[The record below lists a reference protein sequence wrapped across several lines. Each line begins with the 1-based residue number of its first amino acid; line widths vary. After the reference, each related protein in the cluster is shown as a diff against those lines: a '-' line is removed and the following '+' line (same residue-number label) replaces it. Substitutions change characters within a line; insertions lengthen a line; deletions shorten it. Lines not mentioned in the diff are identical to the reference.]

1 MNRELK
7 KIIGGE
13 NKKNPLTDEQIAEK
27 MNLSRETIT
36 LMRKEN
42 NILSS
47 KERMKPLLKK
57 EIKKVIADKPNIS
70 IRQLTKIIQ
79 EKGFNVSRH
88 IMRNEYTKL
97 SEQNNKTNNKNQD
110 SDLENSNYSFN
121 KQFISNQQE
130 SFAEIIGSDLSL
142 KTQIQQAKAA
152 VLYPPY
158 GLHTLIIGESGVGK
172 SFLAEQMYN
181 FAEAKKEIKE
191 DKFVIFNCA
200 DYAENPQLLYSY
212 LFGHKKGSFTGAE
225 KDKDGLIKKADNG
238 ILFLDEVHR
247 LSSEG
252 QEMLFNVID
261 NGFYRKLGET
271 ERKEKIDLMIIAAT
285 TEDIKSNLLATFRR
299 RIPLIIDL
307 PPLNK
312 RTLEEKLKFIKLFI
326 ARESRQINQKIT
338 LKYEAARAL
347 ISFDPENNIGELESK
362 IKEICARAYLN
373 FISGKEKR
381 VKITI
386 DLLDLNIQR
395 SFFEGSIKRE
405 DIKKL
410 IKDDIILSPEVE
422 PVKSEIDF
430 KKTYKLDNDIYKY
443 LEEKNKELYS
453 LGFDK
458 DEINK
463 KLNQLL
469 AEKVNSVFNQAENS
483 FLGNEEILVEIVDSQ
498 IIDMINDV
506 LVIVHRELPEL
517 VLNQRLKY
525 ALAIHLDAVIER
537 IKSGKIIKHPDL
549 QEVKNSHQKL
559 YEISKKIVEYLNQ
572 EYALQ
577 IPEDEIGYITM
588 YLDSVS
594 KNKNIDKDIS
604 SLKPGIIVL
613 SHGAVASEMLKV
625 ANWLLGSSEVI
636 AIDMLLDQP
645 PKLILEKLINVAQDL
660 DQGKG
665 ILLLVDMGS
674 LKSFGKIITEKTGI
688 KTRVIS
694 RVDTVMLME
703 AIRWSKYDNL
713 ELEELANRIT
723 KSANSYSEREEKAIL
738 IYCITG
744 QGAALKI
751 KDYLYHRLANLETE
765 FKIITTGLHDKDINQ
780 YIDKISS
787 KYDLQAV
794 IGNLKPDFDDNNYY
808 SFEEILS
815 DKGFAD
821 FVKNLNLQKAEQ
833 KDYDSEKLLDKNLIY
848 LNPEIKSKEGVLEF
862 LSKKMFSAGIVKD
875 SYYQA
880 VVEKEN
886 HGVTYVGNG
895 IAIPHAE
902 SKYVNYSQFALAVL
916 DKPINWAGFKVD
928 VICMFAFKDLKT
940 DHFRIFYNKLK
951 ENLNYI
957 KNAEDIQHIKE
968 VFVDG

>member
-1 MNRELK
+1 MDSELK
-7 KIIGGE
+7 TIIGGE
-13 NKKNPLTDEQIAEK
+13 NKKNPLTDEEIAEK
-27 MNLSRETIT
+27 MNLSREKIT
-36 LMRKEN
+36 LMRKDN
-42 NILSS
+42 NIPSS

-57 EIKKVIADKPNIS
+57 EMKKVLADNPDIS
-70 IRQLTKIIQ
+70 IRQLTQKMKDQ
-79 EKGFNVSRH
+79 GFKVSRH
-88 IMRNEYTKL
+88 IMRKEYQQL
-97 SEQNNKTNNKNQD
+97 SEKKDKRKSNDKNNNQKNNN
-110 SDLENSNYSFN
+110 LSFN
-121 KQFISNQQE
+121 KQFINNQE
-130 SFAEIIGSDLSL
+130 DSFSKIIGADLSL

-152 VLYPPY
+152 VLYPPH

-191 DKFVIFNCA
+191 DKFVVFNCA

-212 LFGHKKGSFTGAE
+212 LFGHKKGAFTGAE
-225 KDKDGLIKKADNG
+225 KDKDGLIKKADKG

-271 ERKEKIDLMIIAAT
+271 EKKEKIELMIIAAT

-347 ISFDPENNIGELESK
+347 ISYNPENNIGELESK

-373 FISGKEKR
+373 FISGKSKK

-395 SFFEGSIKRE
+395 SFFEGSVKRE

-410 IKDDIILSPEVE
+410 IKDDIILTPQVE
-422 PVKSEIDF
+422 KKNSAVDF
-430 KKTYKLDNDIYKY
+430 KKSYKLDNDIYKY

-458 DEINK
+458 GEINK
-463 KLNQLL
+463 KLNELL
-469 AEKVNSVFNQAENS
+469 AEKVNSVFNQAQNS
-483 FLGNEEILVEIVDSQ
+483 FLGNEKILVEMVDSQ
-498 IIDMINDV
+498 IMDMINDV

-525 ALAIHLDAVIER
+525 ALAIHLDAVVER

-549 QEVKNSHQKL
+549 KEVKKSQQKL
-559 YEISKKIVEYLNQ
+559 FNVSKKIVEYLNQ
-572 EYALQ
+572 EYSLQ

-588 YLDSVS
+588 YLNSVS
-594 KNKNIDKDIS
+594 KNENTEQSRD
-604 SLKPGIIVL
+604 KPGIIVL

-625 ANWLLGSSEVI
+625 ANWLLGGSDVK
-636 AIDMLLDQP
+636 AIDMNLDQP
-645 PKLILEKLINVAQDL
+645 PKLILDKLINEAQNL
-660 DQGKG
+660 NYGKG

-674 LKSFGKIITEKTGI
+674 LKSFGKVITEKTGI
-688 KTRVIS
+688 KTHVIS

-713 ELEELANRIT
+713 ELEELAERIT
-723 KSANSYSEREEKAIL
+723 KSAKSYSGREKRALL

-744 QGAALKI
+744 EGAALKI
-751 KDYLYHRLANLETE
+751 KDYLVHRLSNIEDE
-765 FKIITTGLHDKDINQ
+765 FKIITTGLHDKNINQ
-780 YIDKISS
+780 YIEEISS
-787 KYDLQAV
+787 KYNLEAV
-794 IGNLKPDFDDNNYY
+794 IGNLKPDIKNINYF
-808 SFEEILS
+808 SFEDILS
-815 DKGFAD
+815 EQVFAD
-821 FVKNLNLQKAEQ
+821 FVQELSLQKADQ
-833 KDYDSEKLLDKNLIY
+833 QNYNLEKLLDKNLIY
-848 LNPEIKSKEGVLEF
+848 LNPDIKNKEEALEF
-862 LSKKMFSAGIVKD
+862 LSQKMISAGVVKD
-875 SYYQA
+875 SYFKA
-880 VVEKEN
+880 VTERES
-886 HGVTYVGNG
+886 HGLTYVGSG
-895 IAIPHAE
+895 IAVPHAE

-916 DKPINWAGFKVD
+916 KEPLNWSGFEVD
-928 VICMFAFKDLKT
+928 VICMFAFKDLNT
-940 DHFRIFYNKLK
+940 DHFKKFHNKLK

-957 KNAEDIQHIKE
+957 KTAENIESIKE

>member
-1 MNRELK
+1 MNSQLK

-13 NKKNPLTDEQIAEK
+13 NKKNPLTDEEIAEK
-27 MNLSRETIT
+27 MDLSREMIT
-36 LMRKEN
+36 VMRKEN
-42 NILSS
+42 NISSS

-57 EIKKVIADKPNIS
+57 EIKKITADKPDIS

-79 EKGFNVSRH
+79 EKGFQVSRH
-88 IMRNEYTKL
+88 IIRNEYNKL
-97 SEQNNKTNNKNQD
+97 SQQNDKTNNKTAGSAPEKKD
-110 SDLENSNYSFN
+110 YSFN
-121 KQFISNQQE
+121 QKYISDENE
-130 SFAEIIGSDLSL
+130 SFAEIIGADLSL

-152 VLYPPY
+152 VLYPPH

-172 SFLAEQMYN
+172 SFLAEKMYN
-181 FAEAKKEIKE
+181 FAESKKEIEE
-191 DKFVIFNCA
+191 DKFVVFNCA

-212 LFGHKKGSFTGAE
+212 LFGHKKGSFTRAAE
-225 KDKDGLIKKADNG
+225 EKDGLIKKADNG

-271 ERKEKIDLMIIAAT
+271 EKKEKIDLMIVGAT

-312 RTLEEKLKFIKLFI
+312 RTLEEKLKFIKHFV

-373 FISGKEKR
+373 FISGKEKG

-386 DLLDLNIQR
+386 DLLDLDIQI
-395 SFFEGSIKRE
+395 SFFEGSVRRE

-410 IKDDIILSPEVE
+410 IKDDIILSPKVE
-422 PVKSEIDF
+422 LKESEIDF
-430 KKTYKLDNDIYKY
+430 KKRYRLDNDIYKY

-453 LGFDK
+453 LGFNK
-458 DEINK
+458 EEINK

-469 AEKVNSVFNQAENS
+469 AEKVNNVFSQAKNS
-483 FLGNEEILVEIVDSQ
+483 FLGNEEILVEIVDNQ

-549 QEVKNSHQKL
+549 KEVKKSKQKL
-559 YEISKKIVEYLNQ
+559 YMISNKIVEYLNQ

-594 KNKNIDKDIS
+594 KNENKDIS
-604 SLKPGIIVL
+604 KVKPGIIVL
-613 SHGAVASEMLKV
+613 SHGSVASEMLKV
-625 ANWLLGSSEVI
+625 SNWLLGSSDVK
-636 AIDMLLDQP
+636 AIDMHLDQP
-645 PKLILEKLINVAQDL
+645 PKLILKKIINVAQNL

-694 RVDTVMLME
+694 KVDTVMLME

-723 KSANSYSEREEKAIL
+723 KSANSYSGREEKAIL

-751 KDYLYHRLANLETE
+751 KDYLYHRISNLEAE
-765 FKIITTGLHDKDINQ
+765 FKIITTGLHDKNINQ

-787 KYDLQAV
+787 KYNLQAV
-794 IGNLKPDFDDNNYY
+794 VGNLKPDFNDNYY
-808 SFEEILS
+808 SFEDILS
-815 DKGFAD
+815 EKGFAD
-821 FVKNLNLQKAEQ
+821 FVESLNLKKADQ
-833 KDYDSEKLLDKNLIY
+833 TDYNSEKLLDKNLIY
-848 LNPEIKSKEGVLEF
+848 LYPEIKTKEEALEF
-862 LSKKMFSAGIVKD
+862 LSGKMFSAGVVKD

-916 DKPINWAGFKVD
+916 KEPVNWAGFKVD
-928 VICMFAFKDLKT
+928 IICMFAFKDLKT

-957 KNAEDIQHIKE
+957 KKAENIKQIKE

>member
-13 NKKNPLTDEQIAEK
+13 NKKNPLTDEEIAEK

-47 KERMKPLLKK
+47 KQRMRPLLKK
-57 EIKKVIADKPNIS
+57 EIKKVIADKPNTS

-88 IMRNEYTKL
+88 IMKKEYTKL
-97 SEQNNKTNNKNQD
+97 SQQNNKDNKKNED
-110 SDLENSNYSFN
+110 SNIEKNNYSFN
-121 KQFISNQQE
+121 KQFINDQQE
-130 SFAEIIGSDLSL
+130 SFAEIIGADLSL

-152 VLYPPY
+152 VLYPPH

-172 SFLAEQMYN
+172 SFLAEKMYK

-191 DKFVIFNCA
+191 DKFVVFNCA

-212 LFGHKKGSFTGAE
+212 LFGHKKGSFTGAAE
-225 KDKDGLIKKADNG
+225 NKDGLIKKADQG

-261 NGFYRKLGET
+261 NGYYRKLGET
-271 ERKEKIDLMIIAAT
+271 EKKEKIDLMIIAAT

-312 RTLEEKLKFIKLFI
+312 RTLEEKLKFIKFFI

-338 LKYEAARAL
+338 LRYEAARAL

-386 DLLDLNIQR
+386 DLLDLKIQR
-395 SFFEGSIKRE
+395 SFFEGSVKRE

-410 IKDDIILSPEVE
+410 IKDDMILNPEVNQK
-422 PVKSEIDF
+422 KSEIDF
-430 KKTYKLDNDIYKY
+430 KNKYKLDNDIYMY
-443 LEEKNKELYS
+443 LEEKNKELYY
-453 LGFDK
+453 LGFNK
-458 DEINK
+458 EEINK

-498 IIDMINDV
+498 ILEMINDV

-559 YEISKKIVEYLNQ
+559 YLISKKIVEYLNQ
-572 EYALQ
+572 EYSLQ

-594 KNKNIDKDIS
+594 KNENQDKDIS
-604 SLKPGIIVL
+604 RVKPGIIVL
-613 SHGAVASEMLKV
+613 SHGSVASEMLKV
-625 ANWLLGSSEVI
+625 SNWLLGNSDVI
-636 AIDMLLDQP
+636 AIDMNLDQP
-645 PKLILEKLINVAQDL
+645 PKLILKQLIDVAQDL

-751 KDYLYHRLANLETE
+751 KDYLYHRLANLEAE

-794 IGNLKPDFDDNNYY
+794 IGNLKPDLNENYYY
-808 SFEEILS
+808 SFEDILS
-815 DKGFAD
+815 EKGFTD
-821 FVKNLNLQKAEQ
+821 FINNLNLQKLVQ

-848 LNPEIKSKEGVLEF
+848 LNPEIETKEEVLKF
-862 LSKKMFSAGIVKD
+862 MSQKMFSAGVVKD
-875 SYYQA
+875 SYFKA
-880 VVEKEN
+880 VIEKEN

-916 DKPINWAGFKVD
+916 NKPINWAGFEVD

-940 DHFRIFYNKLK
+940 DHFRMFYNKLK

-957 KNAEDIQHIKE
+957 KSAENIEEIKE

>member
-1 MNRELK
+1 MNSELK

-13 NKKNPLTDEQIAEK
+13 NKKNPLTDEEIAEK
-27 MNLSRETIT
+27 MNLSREMIT
-36 LMRKEN
+36 VMRKEN
-42 NILSS
+42 NIPSS

-57 EIKKVIADKPNIS
+57 EIKKVIADKPDIS
-70 IRQLTKIIQ
+70 IRQLTKIFQ
-79 EKGFNVSRH
+79 EKGFQVSRH
-88 IMRNEYTKL
+88 IMRNEYNKL
-97 SEQNNKTNNKNQD
+97 SQKNDKTNNKTAG
-110 SDLENSNYSFN
+110 SDIEKNNYSFN
-121 KQFISNQQE
+121 QQFISEKKE
-130 SFAEIIGSDLSL
+130 SFAEIIGADLSL

-152 VLYPPY
+152 VLYPPH

-191 DKFVIFNCA
+191 DRFVIFNCA

-458 DEINK
+458 NEINK

-549 QEVKNSHQKL
+549 QEVKNSHHKL
-559 YEISKKIVEYLNQ
+559 YKISKKIVEYLNK

-594 KNKNIDKDIS
+594 KNKDIDKAIS
-604 SLKPGIIVL
+604 RVKPGIIVL

-625 ANWLLGSSEVI
+625 SNWLLGNSDVI

-645 PKLILEKLINVAQDL
+645 PNLILKKLINVAQDL

-751 KDYLYHRLANLETE
+751 KDYLYHRLANLEDE

-794 IGNLKPDFDDNNYY
+794 IGNLKPDLNDNYYY
-808 SFEEILS
+808 SFEDILS
-815 DKGFAD
+815 DKGFAN
-821 FVKNLNLQKAEQ
+821 FVKNLNLQKADQ

-848 LNPEIKSKEGVLEF
+848 LNPKIKSKEEVLEF
-862 LSKKMFSAGIVKD
+862 LSKKMFSAGVVKD

-916 DKPINWAGFKVD
+916 NKPIDWAGFEVD

-957 KNAEDIQHIKE
+957 KNAEDIEHIKE

>member
-1 MNRELK
+1 MDSELK
-7 KIIGGE
+7 TIIGGE
-13 NKKNPLTDEQIAEK
+13 NKKNPLTDEEIAEK
-27 MNLSRETIT
+27 MNLSREKIT
-36 LMRKEN
+36 LMRKDN
-42 NILSS
+42 NIPAS

-57 EIKKVIADKPNIS
+57 EMKKVLADNPDIS
-70 IRQLTKIIQ
+70 IRQLTQKMKDQ
-79 EKGFNVSRH
+79 GFKVSRH
-88 IMRNEYTKL
+88 IMRKELQQL
-97 SEQNNKTNNKNQD
+97 SEKKDKRKSNEKSTNKENNN
-110 SDLENSNYSFN
+110 LSFN
-121 KQFISNQQE
+121 KQFIDNQE
-130 SFAEIIGSDLSL
+130 DSFSKIIGVDLSL

-152 VLYPPY
+152 VLYPPH

-172 SFLAEQMYN
+172 SFLAKQMYN

-191 DKFVIFNCA
+191 DKFVVFNCA

-212 LFGHKKGSFTGAE
+212 LFGHKKGAFTGAE
-225 KDKDGLIKKADNG
+225 KDKDGLIKKADKG

-271 ERKEKIDLMIIAAT
+271 EKKEKIELMIIAAT

-326 ARESRQINQKIT
+326 SRESRQINQKII

-347 ISFDPENNIGELESK
+347 ISYNPENNIGELESK

-373 FISGKEKR
+373 FISGESKN

-395 SFFEGSIKRE
+395 SFFEGSVQRE

-410 IKDDIILSPEVE
+410 IKDDISLTPKIERKNSAVDIK
-422 PVKSEIDF
+422 KS
-430 KKTYKLDNDIYKY
+430 YKLDNDIYKY

-458 DEINK
+458 REINK
-463 KLNQLL
+463 KLNELL
-469 AEKVNSVFNQAENS
+469 AEKVNSVFNQAQNS
-483 FLGNEEILVEIVDSQ
+483 FLGNEKILVEMVDSQ
-498 IIDMINDV
+498 IMDMINDV

-525 ALAIHLDAVIER
+525 ALAIHFDAVVDR

-549 QEVKNSHQKL
+549 EEVKKSQQKL
-559 YEISKKIVEYLNQ
+559 FNVSKKIVKYLNQ
-572 EYALQ
+572 EYSLQ

-588 YLDSVS
+588 YLNSVS
-594 KNKNIDKDIS
+594 KNENTEKS
-604 SLKPGIIVL
+604 RAKPGIIVL

-625 ANWLLGSSEVI
+625 ANWLLGGSDVK
-636 AIDMLLDQP
+636 AIDMNLDQP
-645 PKLILEKLINVAQDL
+645 PKLILDKLINEAQNL
-660 DQGKG
+660 NYGKG

-674 LKSFGKIITEKTGI
+674 LKSFGKVITEKTGI
-688 KTRVIS
+688 KTQVIS

-713 ELEELANRIT
+713 ELEELAERIT
-723 KSANSYSEREEKAIL
+723 KSAKSYSGREKKAIL

-744 QGAALKI
+744 EGAALKI
-751 KDYLYHRLANLETE
+751 KDYLVHRLSNIEEE
-765 FKIITTGLHDKDINQ
+765 FKIITTGLHDKNINQ
-780 YIDKISS
+780 YIEEISS
-787 KYDLQAV
+787 KYNLQAV
-794 IGNLKPDFDDNNYY
+794 IGNLKPELKNINYF
-808 SFEEILS
+808 SFEDILS
-815 DKGFAD
+815 EQVFAD
-821 FVKNLNLQKAEQ
+821 FVQDLSLKKVAQQDYNL
-833 KDYDSEKLLDKNLIY
+833 EKLLDKNLIY
-848 LNPEIKSKEGVLEF
+848 LNPDIKNKKEALEF
-862 LSKKMFSAGIVKD
+862 LSQKMISAGIVKD
-875 SYYQA
+875 SYFKA
-880 VVEKEN
+880 VTEREN
-886 HGVTYVGNG
+886 YGLTYVGSG
-895 IAIPHAE
+895 IAVPHAE

-916 DKPINWAGFKVD
+916 KEPVNWSGFEVD
-928 VICMFAFKDLKT
+928 VICMFAFKDLNT
-940 DHFRIFYNKLK
+940 DHFKKFHNKLK

-957 KNAEDIQHIKE
+957 KTAENIESIKE